1 MRRVAV
7 LCLLSLLAGIAAPAA
22 TSSGEDCCPMGGGMS
37 CCPNKTGS
45 ERGCG
50 IQRCAPEG
58 TTLVALQF
66 PRALV
71 ETGAVEALNTDSEPA
86 ISLAPASTDSPR
98 PDPDVPPPRA

>member
-22 TSSGEDCCPMGGGMS
+22 IPAEEDCCPMGGGMS
-37 CCPNKTGS
+37 CCPNKTSS

-50 IQRCAPEG
+50 IQRCAPEE

-66 PRALV
+66 PRAVV
-71 ETGAVEALNTDSEPA
+71 ETAAVEVTNTDSEPA
-86 ISLAPASTDSPR
+86 IGLVPASTDSPR